1 MLLYIREVEY
11 MDSLENKKLALL
23 RIYQILYKYSDCDH
37 PLKQEDLIR
46 LLDNE
51 YGIPLERKAV
61 GRNLALLKD
70 AGFDIEWNRGGSW
83 LAGRE
88 FTDAELR
95 VLIDGVLSSKYISE
109 RYSKDLINKLCN
121 LSNKYFKSHVRHIYT
136 VGDWDKSENQ
146 QLFYNIEL
154 IDDAI
159 ERGNQ
164 IRFDYNKYGIDKK
177 MHKTKTHHASPY
189 QLVLHNQRYYLMA
202 LEDYW
207 KNIAFFRVDRITNM
221 SVTEEN
227 AVPITTVEGYRDGI
241 NYKEL
246 ATSLP
251 YMYSDKPA
259 WVEFIAENYIADQ
272 IIDWF
277 GKDIRIDKI
286 NEKQIKVT
294 VKVSPSAMEH
304 WALQYAGYVTVT
316 SPQSLVES
324 IKTRLQTSVEKY
336 NQRS

>member
-1 MLLYIREVEY
+1 

-37 PLKQEDLIR
+37 PLKQEHLIR

-70 AGFDIEWNRGGSW
+70 AGFDIEWNRSGSW

-207 KNIAFFRVDRITNM
+207 KNIAFYRVDRITNM
-221 SVTEEN
+221 TVTEEN

-246 ATSLP
+246 ATS
-251 YMYSDKPA
+251 
-259 WVEFIAENYIADQ
+259 
-272 IIDWF
+272 
-277 GKDIRIDKI
+277 
-286 NEKQIKVT
+286 
-294 VKVSPSAMEH
+294 
-304 WALQYAGYVTVT
+304 
-316 SPQSLVES
+316 
-324 IKTRLQTSVEKY
+324 
-336 NQRS
+336 